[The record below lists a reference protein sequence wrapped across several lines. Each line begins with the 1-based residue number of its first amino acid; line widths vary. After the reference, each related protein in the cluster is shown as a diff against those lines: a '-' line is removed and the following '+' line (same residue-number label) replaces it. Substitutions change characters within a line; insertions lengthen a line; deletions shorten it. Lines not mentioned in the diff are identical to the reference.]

1 MDSLTQFIFFGS
13 ILLGIGLR
21 DALKMV
27 LVSALILPLSI
38 VLVLLVDRQ
47 DSVLG
52 NLGLSMLW
60 FSASLGGLVAGLLL
74 LIAWSLIG
82 AKAEIPR
89 ARSHT
94 HR

>member
-13 ILLGIGLR
+13 ILLAIGLR
-21 DALKMV
+21 DAVKMV
-27 LVSALILPLSI
+27 LVSAVLFPLS
-38 VLVLLVDRQ
+38 VLMVLLVDRQ
-47 DSVLG
+47 DSILG
-52 NLGLSMLW
+52 SLGLSMLW

-74 LIAWSLIG
+74 LIAWSMIG
-82 AKAEIPR
+82 AKAELPR